1 MTPAKERALEA
12 LMHNT
17 TLTAAAAQAGL
28 SRKTL
33 QRYMQNDAE
42 FIERYN
48 EEKDKLISGATD
60 ALQKVMNPAIE
71 ALAGIVEDE
80 GINPAVRIQAA
91 RAVLDYALK
100 LTETQDIIS
109 RLDALESMQMEDMRI

>member
-28 SRKTL
+28 NRKTL
-33 QRYMQNDAE
+33 QRYLTSDTE
-42 FIERYN
+42 FIARYN
-48 EEKDKLISGATD
+48 EEKNKLITSATD
-60 ALQKVMNPAIE
+60 ALQKVMNPAIA

-80 GINPAVRIQAA
+80 EVNAAVRIQAA

-100 LTETQDIIS
+100 LTETQDII
-109 RLDALESMQMEDMRI
+109 RRVEALEGTYEQ

>member
-28 SRKTL
+28 NRKTL
-33 QRYMQNDAE
+33 QRYLQNDAE
-42 FIERYN
+42 FIKRYN
-48 EEKDKLISGATD
+48 EEKNKLISGATD
-60 ALQKVMNPAIE
+60 TLQKAMNPAID
-71 ALAGIVEDE
+71 ALAGIVEDKAV
-80 GINPAVRIQAA
+80 NAAVRIQAA

-100 LTETQDIIS
+100 LTETQDIIK
-109 RLDALESMQMEDMRI
+109 RLESLEKTMESNV